1 MCDVEKIR
9 ESFKPDHITTLFVG
23 ESAPAGGDFF
33 YDGNSILFRA
43 MKQAFEGSESFLK
56 DFQASGFF
64 LDDLI
69 LEPAN
74 NLEDV
79 ARDALRWNSVPGLA
93 DRIREYQPSAIVT
106 LMRGIEL
113 MVIEAICQSG
123 HNSKTYHVPFPGT
136 GNWKYFQ
143 REMQPVIPEL
153 PTLHGKKW
161 KESQTVTIEGK
172 RQSIPLTEGPSRA
185 AARSYLRGAG
195 FAKDDLHKPIIG
207 IANTWTEIGTCNV
220 HLREIAEALKQGIRE
235 AGGTPMEFN
244 TVTIS
249 DGITMGTQGMKASL
263 VSREV
268 IADSIELVARGN
280 LFDGLVGIGGCDKN
294 MPGIIMALCRLDI
307 PGMMLYGGSIAP
319 GKLNGPNGEK
329 IDITIQNV
337 FEGIGAYAAGKI
349 DDAGLEAL
357 EANACPGAGACGG
370 QFTANTMAM
379 SGELLGISPM
389 ELSGVPAT
397 AKNKLEATRA
407 AGRMLMDAVRANR
420 RPSQIINRKSLEN
433 TIASVAASGGSTNAV
448 LHLIAIARELG
459 IDLKMDDFDRI
470 STQTPFICDLTPAGK
485 YVASDYQAAGG
496 SRLLAKRM
504 IDAGHADGSMLTIS
518 GRTLSEEAALAVE
531 TPGQVV
537 IGKFES
543 PIKPNG
549 GLVILKGNLA
559 PEGSVMKI
567 AAANRYEHRGP
578 ARVFECEEDCFA
590 AVQTGKIKPN
600 DVLVIRYEGPKGG
613 PGMREMLQVTAAVSG
628 NPELS
633 STVALLTDGRFSGA
647 TRGFTAGHVAPEAF
661 VGGPIAAV
669 REGDI
674 IHFDIPK
681 RTLNVEISDEEMRK
695 RLEGFKAPALRWPSG
710 VFRKYVD
717 RVKSASEGA
726 TT

>member
-1 MCDVEKIR
+1 M
-9 ESFKPDHITTLFVG
+9 
-23 ESAPAGGDFF
+23 
-33 YDGNSILFRA
+33 
-43 MKQAFEGSESFLK
+43 
-56 DFQASGFF
+56 
-64 LDDLI
+64 
-69 LEPAN
+69 
-74 NLEDV
+74 
-79 ARDALRWNSVPGLA
+79 
-93 DRIREYQPSAIVT
+93 
-106 LMRGIEL
+106 
-113 MVIEAICQSG
+113 
-123 HNSKTYHVPFPGT
+123 
-136 GNWKYFQ
+136 
-143 REMQPVIPEL
+143 
-153 PTLHGKKW
+153 
-161 KESQTVTIEGK
+161 TIEGK

-220 HLREIAEALKQGIRE
+220 HLREIAEWLKEGIRE

-294 MPGIIMALCRLDI
+294 MPGIIMALCRLNI

-319 GKLNGPNGEK
+319 GKLNGV
-329 IDITIQNV
+329 DITIQNV
-337 FEGIGAYAAGKI
+337 FEGIGSHAAGRI

-357 EANACPGAGACGG
+357 EAAACPGAGACGG

-379 SGELLGISPM
+379 SAEILGISPIQ
-389 ELSGVPAT
+389 LSGVPAT
-397 AKNKLEATRA
+397 SKDKHAATRE
-407 AGRMLMDAVRANR
+407 AGRILMDAVRANR
-420 RPSQIINRKSLEN
+420 RPSDIITRKSIEN

-459 IDLKMDDFDRI
+459 IPLDVDDFDRI
-470 STQTPFICDLTPAGK
+470 SKKTPFICDLTPAGK
-485 YVASDYQAAGG
+485 YVAADYQAAGG
-496 SRLLAKRM
+496 SRVLAQRL
-504 IDAGHADGSMLTIS
+504 IDAGYADGSTLMIS
-518 GRTLSEEAALAVE
+518 GKTLADEAKLAVE

-537 IGKFES
+537 IHTFDK
-543 PIKPNG
+543 PIKPTG

-559 PEGSVMKI
+559 PEGCVMKI
-567 AAANRYEHRGP
+567 AAANKVDHRGP
-578 ARVFECEEDCFA
+578 ARVFDCEEDCFA

-613 PGMREMLQVTAAVSG
+613 PGMREMLQVTAAISS
-628 NPELS
+628 NAELS
-633 STVALLTDGRFSGA
+633 ANVALMTDGRFSGA

-661 VGGPIAAV
+661 NGGPIAAV

-674 IHFDIPK
+674 IHFDIPN
-681 RTLNVEISDEEMRK
+681 RTLTLEVPESEIAA
-695 RLEGFKAPALRWPSG
+695 RLKGFTPPPLRWPSG

-726 TT
+726 NTL

>member
-1 MCDVEKIR
+1 M
-9 ESFKPDHITTLFVG
+9 
-23 ESAPAGGDFF
+23 
-33 YDGNSILFRA
+33 
-43 MKQAFEGSESFLK
+43 
-56 DFQASGFF
+56 
-64 LDDLI
+64 
-69 LEPAN
+69 
-74 NLEDV
+74 
-79 ARDALRWNSVPGLA
+79 
-93 DRIREYQPSAIVT
+93 
-106 LMRGIEL
+106 
-113 MVIEAICQSG
+113 
-123 HNSKTYHVPFPGT
+123 
-136 GNWKYFQ
+136 
-143 REMQPVIPEL
+143 
-153 PTLHGKKW
+153 
-161 KESQTVTIEGK
+161 TIEGK

-185 AARSYLRGAG
+185 AARSYLRGSG

-220 HLREIAEALKQGIRE
+220 HLREIAEALKEGIRE

-307 PGMMLYGGSIAP
+307 PGLMLYGGSIAP

-337 FEGIGAYAAGKI
+337 FEGIGSHAAGRI
-349 DDAGLEAL
+349 DEAGLEAL

-379 SGELLGISPM
+379 SGEILGISPIQ
-389 ELSGVPAT
+389 LSGVPAT
-397 AKNKLEATRA
+397 SKDKHAATRE
-407 AGRMLMDAVRANR
+407 AGRILMDAVRANR
-420 RPSQIINRKSLEN
+420 RPSQIITRKSIEN

-448 LHLIAIARELG
+448 LHLLAIAREMG
-459 IDLKMDDFDRI
+459 IELSIDDFDAI
-470 STQTPFICDLTPAGK
+470 SKRTPFICDLTPAGK

-496 SRLLAKRM
+496 SRLLAQRL
-504 IDAGHADGSMLTIS
+504 IDAGYADGSTLTIS
-518 GRTLSEEAALAVE
+518 GRTLAEEAALAEE

-537 IGKFES
+537 IHTFEK
-543 PIKPNG
+543 PIKPTG

-559 PEGSVMKI
+559 PEGCVMKI
-567 AAANRYEHRGP
+567 AAANRLEHRGP
-578 ARVFECEEDCFA
+578 ARVFDTEEACFA
-590 AVQTGKIKPN
+590 AVQSGQIKPG

-613 PGMREMLQVTAAVSG
+613 PGMREMLQVTAAISS
-628 NPELS
+628 NAELS
-633 STVALLTDGRFSGA
+633 AHVALLTDGRFSGA

-669 REGDI
+669 REGDT
-674 IHFDIPK
+674 IHFDIPNRK
-681 RTLNVEISDEEMRK
+681 LTLEISEEEMAA
-695 RLEGFKAPALRWPSG
+695 RLKNFKAPALRWPAG

-717 RVKSASEGA
+717 RVNSASLGA